1 MKKIIFF
8 TLCSLGFNSNTQ
20 AQNCDFL
27 SKYIATYEFE
37 YQLDSLNPDSKRVY
51 EPYVLIFNEEQSYFA
66 SNARLN
72 RDTQLYNSKNLNIG
86 DIDRFMKMPKA
97 SSNKRILNTI
107 QPNSIS
113 FIDDILSNE
122 YYLTDPFQL
131 EWKLVNE
138 KDSIG
143 ILEVKKA
150 ETNFRGR
157 DYIAWYCEDL
167 PFSFGPYKFSGL
179 PGLIIRIH
187 DSKNQIF
194 YSLTDFKKIE
204 PRPFKIDYS
213 KRTKNI
219 SIKEFQKLYDSLM
232 NNPIPYMEAE
242 GVMVNEQT
250 KALIRNRFD
259 ERRKNNKNRIELTN
273 E

>member
-1 MKKIIFF
+1 M
-8 TLCSLGFNSNTQ
+8 NTQ

-37 YQLDSLNPDSKRVY
+37 YQSDSLNPKSKRIL
-51 EPYVLIFNEEQSYFA
+51 EPYLLVFNEEQSYFA

-72 RDTQLYNSKNLNIG
+72 IDTQLYNNKNLNIG
-86 DIDRFMKMPKA
+86 DMDRFIKMPKA

-113 FIDDILSNE
+113 FVDEILNKT
-122 YYLTDPFQL
+122 YYLMDPFHL
-131 EWKLVNE
+131 DWKLTNE

-157 DYIAWYCEDL
+157 DYIAWYSEEL
-167 PFSFGPYKFSGL
+167 PFPFGPYKFSGL

-187 DSKNQIF
+187 DSKNQIL
-194 YSLTDFKKIE
+194 YSLTDFRKIE
-204 PRPFKIDYS
+204 PKQFKIDYS
-213 KRTKNI
+213 NRATKI
-219 SIKEFQKLYDSLM
+219 TIKEFQKIYDHFM

-242 GVMVNEQT
+242 GVVFNEQT
-250 KALIRNRFD
+250 KAIIRNRFN
-259 ERRKNNKNRIELTN
+259 ENRKNNKNRIELTN